1 MKARRDG
8 STRVDLHEVEARWP
22 RVGNLAKELD
32 DRVRMHAGM
41 YVQDKSSA
49 KWDQKSPLAWKS
61 RFLAGYLPYPRDG
74 SPLTKDLDQNR
85 TFNLKRFFINLKSRS
100 CQILKSHQAAK

>member
-1 MKARRDG
+1 MKAKRNG
-8 STRVDLHEVEARWP
+8 FARVDLHEGEARWP

-49 KWDQKSPLAWKS
+49 KWDQKSLLARKS
-61 RFLAGYLPYPRDG
+61 WFLAGYLPYLRDG

-85 TFNLKRFFINLKSRS
+85 TFNPKRSGHI
-100 CQILKSHQAAK
+100 